1 MPQPNTSKT
10 MMKPTKVWTF
20 DDIYSIEVAGGNK
33 LNAKVLI
40 DWKSGRPLYDRACI
54 DLLAAATVLAG
65 NEWTASDC
73 VNERIKTDAALRS
86 FSIVNQFVDEDE
98 ALRLADEFTATLKDL
113 SGLP

>member
-54 DLLAAATVLAG
+54 G
-65 NEWTASDC
+65 DC
-73 VNERIKTDAALRS
+73 TRGE
-86 FSIVNQFVDEDE
+86 
-98 ALRLADEFTATLKDL
+98 
-113 SGLP
+113 